1 MSQPPP
7 LPNSPDELTDPLL
20 NNYIEH
26 FLDIADFRI
35 IDNGKA
41 LLDLIRL
48 TPDHPKLKP
57 AIRKVIG
64 LFGCQA
70 PAGRVC
76 ALQFLKEA
84 LEAGSYFTVESLEK
98 SVLVHFAEIIEYRC
112 SVRNI
117 QRGSTYFCRE
127 FDKNISDE

>member
-7 LPNSPDELTDPLL
+7 LPASPDDLTDPLL
-20 NNYIEH
+20 NAYIEN
-26 FLDIADFRI
+26 FLDIADFRTI
-35 IDNGKA
+35 ENGKA

-48 TPDHPKLKP
+48 APEHPKLKP

-84 LEAGSYFTVESLEK
+84 LEANSFFTVESL
-98 SVLVHFAEIIEYRC
+98 
-112 SVRNI
+112 
-117 QRGSTYFCRE
+117 
-127 FDKNISDE
+127 

>member
-7 LPNSPDELTDPLL
+7 PRLPSSPNELTDPLL
-20 NNYIEH
+20 NAYIEN
-26 FLDIADFRI
+26 FLDIADFRA

-41 LLDLIRL
+41 LLELIRL
-48 TPDHPKLKP
+48 SPDHPKLKP
-57 AIRKVIG
+57 AIRKVVG

-84 LEAGSYFTVESLEK
+84 LEAGSFFTAECLEK
-98 SVLVHFAEIIEYRC
+98 SVLANFTEII
-112 SVRNI
+112 
-117 QRGSTYFCRE
+117 
-127 FDKNISDE
+127 